1 MNILHVNKLYA
12 PYIGGVET
20 IARDVVV
27 ASSGTVLCCVVRGSR
42 QEAVVDGVRV
52 IRAASFGRLFSV
64 PLSIDFF
71 WQFAKLAKQAD
82 VIVYH
87 HPFPLATLA
96 HLLFARKK
104 KVVVWY
110 HSDIVRQ
117 KFLNKLFRPFLK
129 ASLARAARIVVASQG
144 LLKHSSELSAYAQK
158 TVVIPFSVDT
168 EQYQRSPALEAQAAE
183 IQSRYTQKPIILA
196 VGRLVYYKGFLL
208 LPEVL
213 AGIPEAVCVLI
224 GEGPLHTQI
233 MQLAVER
240 GVADRFVVL
249 PPQADV
255 RPYYMAA
262 TVFAFPSTLPSEA
275 FGLVQLEALASGLP
289 VVNTNLASGVPEV
302 SVDGVTGYTVAP
314 NDAPALTQALSA
326 IIRSSEVRAQFSAA
340 ARARALE
347 VYSKEQ
353 FQKAISQLFTSLL

>member
-12 PYIGGVET
+12 PHIGGIET
-20 IARDVVV
+20 ITRDVVV
-27 ASSGTVLCCVVRGSR
+27 ASSGTVLCCMEWGSS
-42 QEAVVDGVRV
+42 EEDVVDGVRV

-104 KVVVWY
+104 TVVVWY

-144 LLKHSSELSAYAQK
+144 LLKHSPELSAHAQK
-158 TVVIPFSVDT
+158 IVVIPFSIDT
-168 EQYQRSPALEAQAAE
+168 EQYQHSPVLEAQVAE
-183 IQSRYTQKPIILA
+183 IQLRYGQKPIILA

-208 LPEVL
+208 LPEAL

-224 GEGPLHTQI
+224 GEGPLYAEI
-233 MQLAVER
+233 MQLAVQF
-240 GVADRFVVL
+240 GVAERFAIL

-289 VVNTNLASGVPEV
+289 VVNTNLHSGVPEV
-302 SVDGVTGYTVAP
+302 SVHDVTGYTVES
-314 NDAPALTQALSA
+314 NDAHALTQALSA
-326 IIRSSEVRAQFSAA
+326 IIRSSELRARFSAA
-340 ARARALE
+340 ARARAHE
-347 VYSKEQ
+347 VYSKQQ
-353 FQKAISQLFTSLL
+353 FQKAIRHLFTSLF